1 MYTYKARLNRVID
14 GDTVDLMVDLG
25 FNVAIKIRV
34 RLARIDTPKANTPE
48 GKISTQFVKDLF
60 ENSDYDCHLVSRK
73 KGKWGRWIGEIE
85 VDKGNISDL
94 LLDAM
99 LAEKW
104 G

>member
-1 MYTYKARLNRVID
+1 MHNYKARLNRVID
-14 GDTVDLMVDLG
+14 GDTVDLVVDVG
-25 FNVAIKIRV
+25 FNISHLIRV

-48 GKISTQFVKDLF
+48 GKVSTEFVKDLF
-60 ENSDYDCHLVSRK
+60 SDSDYNCHLVSRK

-85 VDKGNISDL
+85 VNKGNISDL

-99 LAEKW
+99 LAERW